1 MIDKIISM
9 AENELSKKV
18 IVPLFQ
24 KIYSTRVEFSGGGI
38 EKGRD
43 IIVYKKDELGDN
55 EYIGIQVKKQ
65 KLTPNSS
72 IDSFQQ
78 LLNQLSQMKN
88 EGVVDPSSGEKT
100 LFKKRI
106 FITPYPISDKT
117 YDSHQGAYQQIIKD
131 GVKIIDGNELISL
144 LSKYMPA
151 LAREIVG
158 DTTYIGDVINSEL
171 SNKILM
177 KALNLNN
184 TRQLCDIYCETSL
197 VAGNKNNNAPGFIK
211 TFKHY
216 ANDIDIKLV
225 EYPVI
230 RQHHYKLRDILD
242 VGLFNDID
250 FLHFETSYNSNLELD
265 NSILKIANE
274 IKKIDAEIYSIVSK
288 SSFSNIYPTAGSM
301 DFINFIKHDFTLLN
315 IMENKNLF
323 LREVLFIDTLIDKKD
338 SLTKENSIKRGLK
351 SSIPSTFKIKLNSAK
366 VVSSLDAIIEKM
378 KLYAS
383 INAVNIKDYLSLS
396 SKIEQCHIILNI
408 YNKFFSH
415 EETPIPTLN
424 ISISDAFDTGIN
436 IVVLGE
442 AGSGKTTNLQY
453 HAKKLYNNH
462 SSDGLV
468 IYMTLNELAELS
480 IGEDSNSII
489 LGIKRF
495 LHKIGLNT
503 YSEHQIKNMLTAK
516 RNKIILDSVDEA
528 ISQYGWVISKLKDF
542 SLEYPKCQIIT
553 SSRYTVTEISDL
565 GFSCISLLPF
575 NKEQKIAFFEKWFIN
590 SPDKATSIINHLN
603 ENSELDKIVTN
614 PLSATIM
621 AVLQENKIPLPKSE
635 ASLYKKRFE
644 LLSGHFDKFKGINR
658 MTTQPDTLLSAAR
671 LLAFKM
677 HENKKR
683 SVSKDNVIAFLHR
696 KLVTES
702 QETSIGYAEEIV
714 KELISPSEILL
725 LNNDGG
731 LSFGHLRFQEFLA
744 SEQLVHM
751 RKLKLKD
758 MLLDSWWND
767 VFILY
772 SQHAYDIGWIIDY
785 SCSEG
790 CTLKVYKLL
799 KSMVNNS
806 SMTNSR
812 TAELLNR
819 LEISFSDEMNND
831 VDSIQYRYEFLD
843 I

>member
-18 IVPLFQ
+18 IIPLFQ

-43 IIVYKKDELGDN
+43 IIIYKKDELGDN

-72 IDSFQQ
+72 IESFQQ
-78 LLNQLSQMKN
+78 LINQLSQMKY
-88 EGVVDPSSGEKT
+88 EGVVDPSTGEKIS
-100 LFKKRI
+100 FKKRI
-106 FITPYPISDKT
+106 FITPYPISDKA

-131 GVKIIDGNELISL
+131 GVKIIDGHELISL
-144 LSKYMPA
+144 LSKHMPA

-158 DTTYIGDVINSEL
+158 DTTYIGDIINSEL

-177 KALNLNN
+177 KALNLHN

-197 VAGNKNNNAPGFIK
+197 VAGNKNNNKPGFIK
-211 TFKHY
+211 SFKHY
-216 ANDIDIKLV
+216 ANEIDIKLV
-225 EYPVI
+225 EYPI
-230 RQHHYKLRDILD
+230 IMEHHYKLREILD
-242 VGLFNDID
+242 VGLFDDIE
-250 FLHFETSYNSNLELD
+250 FLHFEKNYNSNLELEQ
-265 NSILKIANE
+265 SIAKITNE
-274 IKKIDAEIYSIVSK
+274 IKKVDIEITLIVSK
-288 SSFSNIYPTAGSM
+288 SLFSNVYPTAGSIE
-301 DFINFIKHDFTLLN
+301 FLNFIKHDYTQSY
-315 IMENKNLF
+315 IMENKSSF
-323 LREVLFIDTLIDKKD
+323 LREILSIDALIDKKD
-338 SLTKENSIKRGLK
+338 SLIKENSIKRGLK
-351 SSIPSTFKIKLNSAK
+351 GSIPSTFKIKLNSVK
-366 VVSSLDAIIEKM
+366 VISCLDAILEKM
-378 KLYAS
+378 KIYTS
-383 INAVNIKDYLSLS
+383 INAANIKDYLSLS
-396 SKIEQCHIILNI
+396 SKIEQSHIILNI

-503 YSEHQIKNMLTAK
+503 YSEPQIKHILTTE

-528 ISQYGWVISKLKDF
+528 ISQYGWIISKLKDF
-542 SLEYPKCQIIT
+542 SLEHPKCQIIT
-553 SSRYTVTEISDL
+553 SSRYTVSEISDL

-575 NKEQKIAFFEKWFIN
+575 NKEQKMAFFEKWFVN
-590 SPDKATSIINHLN
+590 SPDKAVSIINHLN

-644 LLSGHFDKFKGINR
+644 LLSGHFDKFKGVNR
-658 MTTQPDTLLSAAR
+658 MTTQPETLLSAAR

-683 SVSKDNVIAFLHR
+683 SVSKENIVAFLHR

-702 QETSIGYAEEIV
+702 QETSIEYAEEIV

-731 LSFGHLRFQEFLA
+731 FSFGHLRFQEFLA
-744 SEQLVHM
+744 SEQLVHI

-790 CTLKVYKLL
+790 CTLKAYKLL
-799 KSMVNNS
+799 KSMINNS
-806 SMTNSR
+806 SMPNVR
-812 TAELLNR
+812 TAELLKR
-819 LEISFSDEMNND
+819 LEISFSDEMSHD
-831 VDSIQYRYEFLD
+831 VE
-843 I
+843 